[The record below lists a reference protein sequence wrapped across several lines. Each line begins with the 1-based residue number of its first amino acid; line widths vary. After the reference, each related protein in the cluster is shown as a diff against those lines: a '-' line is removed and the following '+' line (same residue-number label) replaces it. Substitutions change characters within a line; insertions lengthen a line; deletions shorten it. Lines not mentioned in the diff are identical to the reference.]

1 MRNLKR
7 VLSMALAS
15 VMVLGMMVVGAS
27 AADFSDQAEIKNTTA
42 ADVMTAIDVLEG
54 TDKGQFLPNE
64 ILTREQAAKIICYML
79 MGPENAEKLGNS
91 GTMFTD
97 VAADRWSAPYISYC
111 ANMGILAGDGTGK
124 FLPEGQLTGHAFA
137 KMLLVALGYDAT
149 IQNYTGTAWAI
160 NVATDAVNAGIFVN
174 GTVLSDPLSRDNAA
188 QMAFQTLTADMVK
201 YSNKGTTITINGI
214 EVATGASAPEAV
226 TVDKDEK
233 GYDDKADGVQQF
245 CEKYFSD
252 LKKVVNDTD
261 DLGRPAATWYYGN
274 VSDDNKVATSAETA
288 DYTVVIDENVTST
301 DVLAKLKDET
311 GNKKLTAGSV
321 YALNG
326 ETDQA
331 VMDLKT
337 GDVVEIFLGDDNAIE
352 AAVVSRYSLEQI
364 TNVDTD
370 VDDDDAEDGVVAYV
384 TIDGTEYNSTDIA
397 GFNADT
403 YEEDAYVAVIVND
416 GKVIASYIP
425 EAVEGS
431 VSTKNVS
438 KNTLTVDGTKY
449 TVVDGYSAGVLDT
462 TLANVTVG
470 KDSSYILYLD
480 NNDYVLGIEL
490 VEGADATIDDVY
502 YVALVWKNEGTG
514 SYGGKDTTY
523 HAQLVA
529 MDGTVSEIELE
540 SRDLANKDTV
550 IENQAGKVGTD
561 PYTNADYAGKLVTI
575 SDKKWTGTAYNEG
588 QSTGGSTTTTTY
600 KAGNEK
606 YDLTVWDGGKDWDIK
621 DANTGSTT
629 FEFTKNT
636 TRMTVGK
643 TYRFNSSTEY
653 VMIGE
658 SGSDLAVSTAT
669 GGISLNTTASDKV
682 YFITA
687 DGSSTVKYVI
697 IGSAS
702 EIDQKTEY
710 NEDLVF
716 VADADK
722 NEVGDGYVM
731 QTLYFVDGSS
741 KTVAVAED
749 YTADTA
755 GFYAYTINDDDY
767 YELDDADVDTMDIKV
782 ASSKYI
788 WDGEEG
794 VLVNAKMEAN
804 ALYDG
809 LLTVTTTDSHKYE
822 DIDVS
827 GAKFVDAHDKD
838 ADGQYEK
845 SVSSLKALADL
856 LDADAPKVENVKLAL
871 NVSEDGAVVVILTS
885 IEAVAD

>member
-311 GNKKLTAGSV
+311 GNKKLTAGEV

-326 ETDQA
+326 AEADS

-502 YVALVWKNEGTG
+502 YVALVWKSEDSG
-514 SYGGKDTTY
+514 SYGGTDTTY

-529 MDGTVSEIELE
+529 LDGTVTEVELE
-540 SRDLANKDTV
+540 TKDHDLGSNNANLSDSSY
-550 IENQAGKVGTD
+550 NDGYSALSGL
-561 PYTNADYAGKLVTI
+561 LVTI
-575 SDKKWTGTAYNEG
+575 SDKKHADSKANNDKYNL
-588 QSTGGSTTTTTY
+588 TKWNGG
-600 KAGNEK
+600 
-606 YDLTVWDGGKDWDIK
+606 DDWDIK
-621 DANTGSTT
+621 NANSSSSTT

-636 TRMTVGK
+636 TRMTVDK

-767 YELDDADVDTMDIKV
+767 YELDDADVDTMVIKV

-794 VLVNAKMEAN
+794 VLVNASMKAN

-809 LLTVTTTDSHKYE
+809 LLTVTTTGSHTYE

-856 LDADAPKVENVKLAL
+856 LDADAPKVQDVKLAL

-885 IEAVAD
+885 IAAKP